1 VMGVDS
7 QLHRRPRSSAGIR
20 VARFLGG
27 TIGRIVRLLSREP
40 LLDGRCAAC
49 TGPARY
55 GYSEHAETRPKD
67 IRSMCLDCLIAQ
79 LRSDYRLFDS
89 RAVVVQPTPGPP
101 VYVFQSAAEWASSF
115 PDSQITKDVARL
127 LERMN
132 PTCGQC
138 GSQARFL
145 WVESAGLTE
154 DNFDDVLDVGISRTS
169 RGTPSGATRV
179 SGLKPRPHTAAE
191 HPVRLFT
198 ARTRQG
204 GSSFAGTHD

>member
-1 VMGVDS
+1 
-7 QLHRRPRSSAGIR
+7 
-20 VARFLGG
+20 
-27 TIGRIVRLLSREP
+27 
-40 LLDGRCAAC
+40 
-49 TGPARY
+49 
-55 GYSEHAETRPKD
+55 
-67 IRSMCLDCLIAQ
+67 MCLDCLIAQ

-154 DNFDDVLDVGISRTS
+154 DNFDDVLDVGISRTLLEKNPPPIS
-169 RGTPSGATRV
+169 LCPDCCVAQIAHTLGANGIAYLEVCSPRGRDIGFVLPMGY
-179 SGLKPRPHTAAE
+179 
-191 HPVRLFT
+191 
-198 ARTRQG
+198 
-204 GSSFAGTHD
+204 